1 MSKLAKSDVSGI
13 GRDPHRLT
21 TEICVKISVVG
32 VARVLSTQ
40 FFSKFHLSIR
50 VVLNLESL
58 EFFVV
63 PPPSPFCLRNCFVDT
78 SQCG

>member
-1 MSKLAKSDVSGI
+1 MSGI

-32 VARVLSTQ
+32 VARVLSSQ

-50 VVLNLESL
+50 VVLKLESL
-58 EFFVV
+58 EFLLYSISYRIVSDTHYDKVV
-63 PPPSPFCLRNCFVDT
+63 WPR
-78 SQCG
+78 

>member
-32 VARVLSTQ
+32 VARVLSSQ

-50 VVLNLESL
+50 VVLKLESL
-58 EFFVV
+58 EFLLLLLLSNIV
-63 PPPSPFCLRNCFVDT
+63 SH
-78 SQCG
+78 

>member
-1 MSKLAKSDVSGI
+1 MSGI

-32 VARVLSTQ
+32 VARVLSSQ

-50 VVLNLESL
+50 VVLKLESL
-58 EFFVV
+58 EFLIILNWYKF
-63 PPPSPFCLRNCFVDT
+63 SLYLLMY
-78 SQCG
+78 